1 MPRNKAAIRRNKAIP
16 PVTSIEPTPGVVIQL
31 GGFVRYYVEGWRY
44 GHLESV
50 KGQVAKIRPIG
61 PKNAAQPNAV
71 KVPLEDITT
80 P

>member
-1 MPRNKAAIRRNKAIP
+1 MPRKKVAKQVVHRVP

-44 GHLESV
+44 GHLESI

-71 KVPLEDITT
+71 KVPLEDITA